1 MKRNKEIFEEMR
13 QMEPMIDE
21 AAIRKMNEEQQE
33 MYEAFEKSNL
43 LPVIDLNTIKPEE
56 TGTLMNLGGESLE
69 LVDNT
74 AFQLAQRLITNIM
87 NGEVDPLVFMVKKK
101 LLEQALTVAAKDPNV
116 KLMVENEVAK
126 YGKEG
131 AKIMGATITAGYR
144 KKYMYAEDPTWQ
156 ALNDSI
162 KSTLDRIKDQEKKI
176 QAAVRAGGPVIE
188 KETGDVLV
196 ECVSA
201 PTTNFVAVSF
211 KAKKP
216 S

>member
-1 MKRNKEIFEEMR
+1 MKRTKELFEEQR
-13 QMEPMIDE
+13 ESEPIDE
-21 AAIRKMNEEQQE
+21 ATVRRINEEMLWPE
-33 MYEAFEKSNL
+33 ETFKPDP
-43 LPVIDLNTIKPEE
+43 LPVIDLNTIQPEE
-56 TGTLMNLGGESLE
+56 KGTLMNLGGESLE

-116 KLMVENEVAK
+116 KVMVENEVAK

-144 KKYMYAEDPTWQ
+144 KKYMYAEDPIWKN
-156 ALNDSI
+156 LSDSI
-162 KSTLDRIKDQEKKI
+162 APTQAKIKDQEKKI
-176 QAAVRAGGPVIE
+176 QDAVRAGGPVIN
-188 KETGDVLV
+188 KETGEVLV